1 MENNMN
7 HDTWLT
13 DQNAID
19 EWYGDEHYKEER
31 EEKERREEIKREQMW
46 SNKDE

>member
-1 MENNMN
+1 MRETNY
-7 HDTWLT
+7 DTWLT

-19 EWYGDEHYKEER
+19 EFYGDEHYRQER
-31 EEKERREEIKREQMW
+31 EEKERLEEIKREQMW